1 MSTQE
6 FKLNSGFTYLVILA
20 VLVALGVAGRLLP
33 HPPNFTPMA
42 AIALFAGF
50 IFVKRYMSVIAVVS
64 VMLLTDYFAFGFLSP
79 DWFASKSMWVVY
91 LALLFPIVFR
101 SFLQKKLGVLRIAG
115 AALASSTVFFLATNF
130 AVWAFSPM
138 YDLAGEKT
146 WSGLMLCYT
155 MAIPFFQNTIAGD
168 LMWSGVIFG
177 AYFAVRNFSN
187 LQVLTEKNNVL
198 YSAN

>member
-6 FKLNSGFTYLVILA
+6 HKLNSGFTYLVILA
-20 VLVALGVAGRLLP
+20 VLIALGVAGRLLP

-50 IFVKRYMSVIAVVS
+50 IFMKKYMAVVAVVA
-64 VMLLTDYFAFGFLSP
+64 VMLLTDYFAFGYLSP
-79 DWFASKSMWVVY
+79 DWFASKSMMVVY

-101 SFLQKKLGVLRIAG
+101 GFLQKKLGVLRIAG
-115 AALASSTVFFLATNF
+115 AALASSTVFFVATNF
-130 AVWAFSPM
+130 AVWVFSPM
-138 YDLAGEKT
+138 YEKT
-146 WSGLMLCYT
+146 WAGLVLCYT

-168 LMWSGVIFG
+168 IMWSGIVFG
-177 AYFAVRNFSN
+177 SYFALRHFSK
-187 LQVLTEKNNVL
+187 LRVLTEKNDVL

>member
-6 FKLNSGFTYLVILA
+6 HKLNSGFTYLVILA
-20 VLVALGVAGRLLP
+20 VLIALGVAGRLLP

-50 IFVKRYMSVIAVVS
+50 IFMKKYMAVVAVVA
-64 VMLLTDYFAFGFLSP
+64 VMLLTDYFAFGYLSP
-79 DWFASKSMWVVY
+79 DWFASKSMMVVY

-101 SFLQKKLGVLRIAG
+101 GFLQKKLGVLRIAG
-115 AALASSTVFFLATNF
+115 AALASSTVFFVATNL

-138 YDLAGEKT
+138 YEKT
-146 WSGLMLCYT
+146 FAGLVLCYT

-168 LMWSGVIFG
+168 MMWSGIIFG
-177 AYFAVRNFSN
+177 SYFALRHFSK
-187 LQVLTEKNNVL
+187 LRVLTEKNDVL